1 MTIAHLLSSGRVA
14 AVVFVVLVLIVA
26 VILLAEND
34 SRRDCRDVAN
44 AYGHTAESYLCGP
57 PLW

>member
-1 MTIAHLLSSGRVA
+1 MTIDHLLSSGRVA

-34 SRRDCRDVAN
+34 SRRDCRDVAT

-57 PLW
+57 LLW

>member
-1 MTIAHLLSSGRVA
+1 MTITHLLSSGRIA
-14 AVVFVVLVLIVA
+14 ASVFVVLVLIVA

-44 AYGHTAESYLCGP
+44 AYGRTAESYPCGP
-57 PLW
+57 MLW